1 MNLTIRKATLK
12 DMDEV
17 AVIYE
22 KIHSAEENGEVCI
35 GWQRGVYPER
45 TTALQ
50 ALQRGDLFVEEQEG
64 RIVGTAILNQIQVD
78 IYKKAHWQYPASED
92 QVMVIHT
99 LVIHPEVKSQG
110 LGQAFA
116 RFYEEYARQ
125 QGCSYLRIDTNEKN
139 TRARRFYQK
148 LQYKEIDILPCTFN
162 GIQGVNLVL
171 LEKKID

>member
-1 MNLTIRKATLK
+1 M
-12 DMDEV
+12 
-17 AVIYE
+17 
-22 KIHSAEENGEVCI
+22 
-35 GWQRGVYPER
+35 
-45 TTALQ
+45 
-50 ALQRGDLFVEEQEG
+50 EEQEG

-92 QVMVIHT
+92 QVMIMHT

-116 RFYEEYARQ
+116 RFYEEHARQ